1 MEYCKRNCKNH
12 INDEKTFSN
21 VIKTST
27 CLIELLSEF
36 ICTGG
41 IITQMLVPLTNI
53 SMSGQIVAFIISLIA
68 EAISIMIIII
78 NRKNLAY
85 ETILQSLKLIERL
98 NKIIPKVKDKNE
110 KEKLIKIQNLLNN
123 SISNFALKNTK
134 GDRLYIDVDSDDA
147 KSFKETVDSIKVKIY
162 EENASGNISDD
173 ERDLLLEIVDV
184 K

>member
-1 MEYCKRNCKNH
+1 M
-12 INDEKTFSN
+12 
-21 VIKTST
+21 
-27 CLIELLSEF
+27 
-36 ICTGG
+36 
-41 IITQMLVPLTNI
+41 
-53 SMSGQIVAFIISLIA
+53 
-68 EAISIMIIII
+68 
-78 NRKNLAY
+78 
-85 ETILQSLKLIERL
+85 

-173 ERDLLLEIVDV
+173 ERDLLLEMVDV